1 MLLQQPVCSGTYL
14 LCIMNTKMMVA
25 PLFTRERR
33 MSVAAAAFIFRLKKP
48 QLLRGVHQVL
58 QVWGGLCKK
67 FLGFLQEYLEL
78 YQRELVKGAEARGN
92 TLQR

>member
-1 MLLQQPVCSGTYL
+1 M
-14 LCIMNTKMMVA
+14 
-25 PLFTRERR
+25 FTRERR

-78 YQRELVKGAEARGN
+78 YQRELVKGRYQRDKRGKKKKLN
-92 TLQR
+92 YISKLAF